1 MEHDLGGMERSVG
14 GSAAASGRPLARAA
28 RASEGAGSGAPASA
42 QHPLGL
48 SGIDPRPALDALIA
62 DTGCFVI
69 LLDAELRVVDAN
81 AAALSRVG
89 MAHAQAAG
97 QHASVM
103 MDDGLIEER
112 LGFCRRVLD
121 TGEPVRIEGMFKGAW
136 SRTTFR
142 RVKDQQTGA
151 SGLLVVAASADHA
164 LPAPDADS
172 VAHVRASRD
181 DLGRLSRLTE
191 RELEVLRLIGLGY
204 TTAEIAKQLFRS
216 AKTIEGH
223 RLSLGYKL
231 GASGRVELARIAIES
246 GLVHL
251 SPEDVLRIARQGQ
264 AGKTR
269 RVGVQRDHADE
280 N

>member
-1 MEHDLGGMERSVG
+1 MERELGTEHSG
-14 GSAAASGRPLARAA
+14 GFPSTSSTGRMASRAPQTAAGPLRPGALA
-28 RASEGAGSGAPASA
+28 
-42 QHPLGL
+42 HL
-48 SGIDPRPALDALIA
+48 DPKPALDALIA
-62 DTGCFVI
+62 DTGCYII
-69 LLDAELRVVDAN
+69 LLDTELRVIDAN
-81 AAALSRVG
+81 PAALARVG
-89 MAHAQAAG
+89 LPHAQLAG
-97 QHASVM
+97 QPAAVL

-112 LGFCRRVLD
+112 LGLCRRVLE

-142 RVKDQQTGA
+142 RVQDA
-151 SGLLVVAASADHA
+151 DSGEYRLLVIAASADHA
-164 LPAPDADS
+164 LPDPDAGD
-172 VAHVRASRD
+172 VPYVRASHD

-191 RELEVLRLIGLGY
+191 RELEVLRLIGLGF

-246 GLVHL
+246 GLVRL

-264 AGKTR
+264 SGKSR
-269 RVGVQRDHADE
+269 RGAHREAEHD
-280 N
+280 